1 MRTPNCSCI
10 AFKGVLSEPLLYLLS
25 KNGVY
30 ASFGGGNFQKL
41 SIMLQSCGISSLIAN
56 SALSFSLAFD
66 TKEDEIEYAVKKIAQ
81 SVQYLKKLRGS
92 L

>member
-1 MRTPNCSCI
+1 MIKLTDLIDEIDLRT
-10 AFKGVLSEPLLYLLS
+10 GPLDIPEEDTVNFFLDE
-25 KNGVY
+25 
-30 ASFGGGNFQKL
+30 FGFPED
-41 SIMLQSCGISSLIAN
+41 
-56 SALSFSLAFD
+56 AFD